1 MIYVSNLIL
10 IWFLES
16 YISDV
21 NKLVTLKETRL
32 RIAKTILKKKTE
44 V

>member
-21 NKLVTLKETRL
+21 NKLVTLKETRP